1 MITTYTTYD
10 DVRAA
15 LGVSSDDL
23 EDATLALGIYSS
35 YLTMELEE
43 VKIDLP
49 STYATIKALVSP
61 TDVQSRFLQATA
73 LFATFAVAKQLCT
86 TLPLFA
92 AKQETDSKA
101 SGTRFD
107 NAYKDTIVSVGK
119 EYSRVRNRLIQ
130 CLDAVSS
137 STTNK
142 VTRTFFS
149 TISPSSDPIAGT

>member
-1 MITTYTTYD
+1 VITTYTTYD

-23 EDATLALGIYSS
+23 EDSTLALAIYDN

-43 VKIDLP
+43 VNINLPATFITTADID
-49 STYATIKALVSP
+49 TP
-61 TDVQSRFLQATA
+61 TAAQSRFLNAA
-73 LFATFAVAKQLCT
+73 SMFATFALAKQLTT

-119 EYSRVRNRLIQ
+119 EYSRVRNYLIQ
-130 CLDAVSS
+130 SLDTLNS
-137 STTNK
+137 STTAK
-142 VTRTFFS
+142 TPRTFFGV
-149 TISPSSDPIAGT
+149 ISPSSDPIAGT